1 MIKLSDY
8 LDYLNNEIIQA
19 RKRADENAVKIA
31 KEYAQHEYLKYFRV
45 PRFSMPTVKM
55 DIPLKITD
63 IDSETKYDFKIIP
76 DQFVKEVNEKIDLV
90 NSEKKL
96 NIPKVDKDQIDK
108 PEFKEI
114 FKKVENRDYKFIRDI
129 NTEIIKA
136 DLKLPVIHF
145 LSANVFS
152 TQDAISDAEKVE
164 MEKIFADVLISKHRP
179 VSTKLNELY
188 IDPDTSKASDKD
200 KLLVNLHVEM
210 IEEGI
215 RIVRIKDKNGK
226 EIEEITFE

>member
-63 IDSETKYDFKIIP
+63 IDAETKYDFKLIP
-76 DQFVKEVNEKIDLV
+76 NLLVKELNEKIEMA
-90 NSEKKL
+90 NKEKVL
-96 NIPKVDKDQIDK
+96 NIPQITREQIDS

-114 FKKVENRDYKFIRDI
+114 FKKVEGRDYKFIRDL
-129 NTEIIKA
+129 NTEVVKA
-136 DLKLPVIHF
+136 DLRLPVFHF

-152 TQDAISDAEKVE
+152 TQDTPTDAEKAE
-164 MEKIFADVLISKHRP
+164 MEKIFTDVILSKHRP
-179 VSTKLNELY
+179 VATKLNELY
-188 IDPDTSKASDKD
+188 IDPDTSKAADKD

-215 RIVRIKDKNGK
+215 RIVRMKDANGK